1 MKALMGYA
9 AHVRRHSSISTLRIT
24 MEPGEIFKSMD
35 ALSGLS
41 EIDRKAIFNK
51 KPTIQAFI
59 SNLKKNKY
67 SKILVLAGAGI
78 SVSAGIPDFRSPK
91 SGLFHNLQK
100 YKLPQPEAIFDLGFF
115 RHNPEPFFQL
125 SKEIYPTN
133 FQPTLTHRFF
143 QLLDKK
149 NMLLRVYTQ
158 NIDTLERQTGITSDK
173 IIECHGSYATNTCQT
188 CRKQYSQSWFK
199 DKIFAKRSDDT
210 VVIPTCDECNGI
222 VKPDITFY
230 GENLPEIFGQMYK
243 MDVEQAD
250 ALIVLGTS
258 LQVYPVASLVD
269 LVKPNVPRVLINRDC
284 VHRANYLG
292 KVSKGT
298 FQIST
303 DGFWFGK
310 KELDK
315 HNYRDI
321 FVQGD
326 CDKIVQDICSSCGWL
341 DELLQLSSK
350 NGDENDEGPDKK
362 SAAHAEKA
370 EAPSTKIQGDGNDLA
385 SMIDDLSLKE

>member
-1 MKALMGYA
+1 
-9 AHVRRHSSISTLRIT
+9 
-24 MEPGEIFKSMD
+24 
-35 ALSGLS
+35 
-41 EIDRKAIFNK
+41 
-51 KPTIQAFI
+51 
-59 SNLKKNKY
+59 
-67 SKILVLAGAGI
+67 
-78 SVSAGIPDFRSPK
+78 
-91 SGLFHNLQK
+91 
-100 YKLPQPEAIFDLGFF
+100 
-115 RHNPEPFFQL
+115 
-125 SKEIYPTN
+125 
-133 FQPTLTHRFF
+133 
-143 QLLDKK
+143 
-149 NMLLRVYTQ
+149 MLLRVYTQ
-158 NIDTLERQTGITSDK
+158 NIDTLERQTGMTSDK

-199 DKIFAKRSDDT
+199 DKIYANRSDDT

-284 VHRANYLG
+284 VHRANYIG

-341 DELLQLSSK
+341 DELKQLSSK
-350 NGDENDEGPDKK
+350 NNDGDEEDPNEK
-362 SAAHAEKA
+362 SAAHVEEA
-370 EAPSTKIQGDGNDLA
+370 EATSTKNQGDRNDLA
-385 SMIDDLSLKE
+385 SMIDGLSLKE